1 MTSAPHD
8 DAVADPP
15 GWLSPSDR
23 ENVPAI
29 ERALLGACLRADADD
44 AGIDDAAEIVGPDD
58 FAVPAHAA
66 TFAAAAE
73 CRRERSVV
81 LLADV
86 YDRLRKS
93 AARDPAAA
101 SELRGMRPSP
111 AAWLA
116 GLWEGEATGANAR
129 HYAALVREAS
139 LFRRLRGVAAE
150 IAALSAKPTGP
161 AADVLGECERLLYDL
176 TDAGR
181 VEPERLWDAR
191 SLMTAAAER
200 ADERQASGA
209 KLGGLSIGFPDL
221 DDLLGGL
228 RPGQLVVVGAR
239 PGGGKT
245 AFSLSVAAKVVLA
258 GAGVLFVSME
268 MPADQI
274 ADRLLAMGSGVPM
287 SKLTRGQSLTPGE
300 VERLARAAGPA
311 WVGGT
316 LLFVDDA
323 PDQPAQRVAA
333 KLRRAARRQGVALA
347 VVDYL
352 QLLRPE
358 NPRENRTQQVGL
370 AARRMKQAAREC
382 GVPVILLCQ
391 LNRQVEQRGGDRPRL
406 SDLRE
411 SGEIEQHAD
420 MVLLLHTRPDQTPE
434 QAVWT
439 VDVVVAK
446 NRNGPVGDV
455 PLAYRRAVM
464 TFENLAK
471 GFRGE
476 AA

>member
-1 MTSAPHD
+1 MTTAQPDSVP
-8 DAVADPP
+8 DPP
-15 GWLSPSDR
+15 GWLSPTDR
-23 ENVPAI
+23 ENVPTI
-29 ERALLGACLRADADD
+29 ERHLLAACLRADSDD
-44 AGIDDAAEIVGPDD
+44 PGIDDAAELVGPDD
-58 FAVPAHAA
+58 FAMPAHAL
-66 TFAAAAE
+66 TFAAAVE

-86 YDRLRKS
+86 YDRLRKF
-93 AARDPAAA
+93 AARDPSLAG
-101 SELRGMRPSP
+101 SFREMQPNPGV
-111 AAWLA
+111 WLA
-116 GLWEGEATGANAR
+116 GLWELEATGANAR
-129 HYAALVREAS
+129 HYASLVREAS
-139 LFRRLRGVAAE
+139 IFRRLRGVAAE
-150 IAALSAKPTGP
+150 IAKCATLPTGS
-161 AADVLGECERLLYDL
+161 AADVLGECERLLFDL

-181 VEPERLWDAR
+181 VDPERVWDAK
-191 SLMTAAAER
+191 SLMSAAAER

-209 KLGGLSIGFPDL
+209 KLGGSSIGFPDL

-258 GAGVLFVSME
+258 GEGVLFLSME

-287 SKLTRGQSLTPGE
+287 SKLTRGQSLTPAE
-300 VERLARAAGPA
+300 VERLARAAGPE

-316 LLFVDDA
+316 ALYVDDA

-333 KLRRAARRQGVALA
+333 KLRRAVRRQGVSLA

-352 QLLRPE
+352 QLVRPE

-434 QAVWT
+434 QPVWL
-439 VDVVVAK
+439 VDVIVAK
-446 NRNGPVGDV
+446 NRNGPVGEV

-464 TFENLAK
+464 TFENHAK
-471 GFRGE
+471 EFRTG